1 MLKQLAVA
9 IVDEFQVSTFS
20 WAIYPW
26 TKALWSLVRVLF
38 ERVSAGDRDLE
49 GETLV
54 SSVKIK
60 VHQDGVVAGID
71 AIYHHVTPSPDIS
84 GIPALALANIVIWA
98 TCAPASIKNKY
109 FSETPIIPTIIV
121 TPPSAEGPAID
132 HNDIAPVV
140 EDTDMMDAEMNG
152 ELYRVSCFAATLRR
166 KLYCE
171 HPGLIE
177 LQMVGG
183 RDPIHLCAPLP
194 RPTPTKRALS
204 TTASSR
210 TVLRLYARAV
220 AYHRAQEPQDL
231 YGAAPWKAYKNY
243 VPKVKTGHLVLGVP
257 LERVEKQLAEV
268 RGALVECPLDF
279 FIDETEFVQGTN
291 WERLDLTFPIY
302 M

>member
-1 MLKQLAVA
+1 MRCSSA
-9 IVDEFQVSTFS
+9 S
-20 WAIYPW
+20 
-26 TKALWSLVRVLF
+26 

-60 VHQDGVVAGID
+60 VNQDGVA
-71 AIYHHVTPSPDIS
+71 DIS
-84 GIPALALANIVIWA
+84 GIPALALANIVIEA

-109 FSETPIIPTIIV
+109 FPETPIISTIIV
-121 TPPSAEGPAID
+121 TPPPAEGPAID
-132 HNDIAPVV
+132 HND
-140 EDTDMMDAEMNG
+140 DTDMMDAEMNG

-166 KLYCE
+166 KLFCE

-231 YGAAPWKAYKNY
+231 YRAAPWKAYKNY
-243 VPKVKTGHLVLGVP
+243 VPKVKTGHFVLGVP
-257 LERVEKQLAEV
+257 LERVEKQLAE
-268 RGALVECPLDF
+268 DF
-279 FIDETEFVQGTN
+279 FIDETEFVQGANREGLNPT
-291 WERLDLTFPIY
+291 LPIY